1 LAADTVGGSLA
12 GTGGSTLSGIGSWL
26 ANNKGLLATLGLGV
40 GGQVLSPSIMQALGL
55 NKVPGS
61 QNLQNLASNLGSG
74 AAAGQAQGQ
83 TLQSYLTSGGLP
95 AGQQQEVTQ
104 ATNDAINTIKS
115 RYAGLGLS
123 GSTAEADAISY
134 AQANAAA
141 LAGQFQQQDYALGQQ
156 TINTAIQEMGM
167 QEGIYN
173 TILQDQIAQDNLL
186 GSAIGNFTKALGTG
200 YGVQAAKQ
208 TLAA

>member
-1 LAADTVGGSLA
+1 MDAAAGGGAGSSL
-12 GTGGSTLSGIGSWL
+12 LNWL
-26 ANNKGLLATLGLGV
+26 GNNKGLLATLGLGI

-61 QNLQNLASNLGSG
+61 QNLQNLATNLGQG

-141 LAGQFQQQDYALGQQ
+141 LAGKFQQQDYALGQQ

-167 QEGIYN
+167 QEGIYT
-173 TILQDQIAQDNLL
+173 TILNDQIAQDNAL
-186 GSAIGNFTKALGTG
+186 GSAIGNFTKALATG
-200 YGVQAAKQ
+200 YGAQAAKQ
-208 TLAA
+208 TLTA